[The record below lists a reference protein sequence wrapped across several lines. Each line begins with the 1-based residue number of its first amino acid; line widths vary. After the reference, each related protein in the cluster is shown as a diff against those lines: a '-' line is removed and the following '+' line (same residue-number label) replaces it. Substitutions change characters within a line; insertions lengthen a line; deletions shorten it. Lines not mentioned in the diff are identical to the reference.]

1 MNPKDKSKTLTLPLN
16 RFLSQTSIFK
26 EEGILTRILGEP
38 YDSEWP
44 CIESWRL
51 LLLKNLWETKKYGT
65 LLVILENPMIKDPC
79 SHLYREQKDKKTY
92 IYPWRPNAKEI
103 LHVPREN
110 QMIFELRT
118 TEKRTL
124 KKYRRIKSYPWI
136 TKEKRT
142 LHLFRENQ
150 MIFKPNIYPSRR
162 RKSYICSRWTKEI
175 GTLHVSCIKDYAD
188 RMGISYSSI
197 YMDKSVCRHSS
208 IGNIG

>member
-79 SHLYREQKDKKTY
+79 NHLYREQKDKKTY

-124 KKYRRIKSYPWI
+124 KNYRRIKSYLYSWR
-136 TKEKRT
+136 TKVK
-142 LHLFRENQ
+142 
-150 MIFKPNIYPSRR
+150 
-162 RKSYICSRWTKEI
+162 
-175 GTLHVSCIKDYAD
+175 GTLHVSLENQGEKNLTFIPRKPND
-188 RMGISYSSI
+188 I
-197 YMDKSVCRHSS
+197 
-208 IGNIG
+208 